1 MTRIISFFLEFAV
14 VVVLIFAQNVTK
26 KIFGALYD
34 HSFSKIPSIMK
45 NIFVLEK
52 KKKITSSTFSFVNR
66 LQGGKKVNFKA
77 KRESHWN

>member
-52 KKKITSSTFSFVNR
+52 KEENITSSTFSLIHR
-66 LQGGKKVNFKA
+66 PPRWEK
-77 KRESHWN
+77 S